1 MNYTCAVCGRP
12 LEADTDHVKVNRT
25 TVWIDAPDEMDAFML
40 HFRCAERVMGSWEKP
55 ALPTR

>member
-12 LEADTDHVKVNRT
+12 LEADTDHFKVNRT

-55 ALPTR
+55 A